1 MIIPG
6 LVSVTFRH
14 LDVPR
19 VIELVTEAGLSA
31 VEWGGDVHVPSGDV
45 ETARLVREQ
54 CASAGISIAGY
65 GSYYRAGASDPSEVD
80 RALRTAVAL
89 GAPRIRV
96 WAGTWG
102 SKRITPG
109 KRAEVLAALRLC
121 AQAAEAEGLQ
131 VALEFHR
138 NTLTDTVESTQ
149 AVLAEIGMPNVAS
162 YWQPRGAQDVEEAVD
177 EVRSL
182 LPNLPTVHV
191 FSWGAGWGDNRL
203 PLGERADLWEAVLPE
218 LAGDEVDR
226 YALLEFVPDDHP
238 AAFRRDAGTLL
249 GWLDR
254 LR

>member
-19 VIELVTEAGLSA
+19 VVELVTEAGLSA

-45 ETARLVREQ
+45 ETAELVRAQ
-54 CASAGISIAGY
+54 CASAGITVAGY
-65 GSYYRAGASDPSEVD
+65 GSYYRAGASDPSEVE

-89 GAPRIRV
+89 GAPRVRV

-102 SKRITPG
+102 SGQIAPAKRE
-109 KRAEVLAALRLC
+109 EVVSALRLC
-121 AQAAEAEGLQ
+121 ALAAADEGIE

-138 NTLTDTVESTQ
+138 NTLTDTLESTKRL
-149 AVLAEIGMPNVAS
+149 LAEIDMPNVTS
-162 YWQPRGAQDVEEAVD
+162 YWQPRGAQDTEEAVD
-177 EVRSL
+177 EVRAL

-218 LAGDEVDR
+218 LAADGVDR